1 MKYLYVIIAILLIFM
16 IYKKEPFNVCHIRY
30 ETFVIN
36 LDRNPERLSLINK
49 YCKDANLKYK
59 RWNAID
65 GSKLNMD
72 KLVIDGMIKPNS
84 KMMIG
89 AIGCSLSHINLW
101 KNNINENNLLVLED
115 DVIIPIDFKS
125 KFNKYLNQLPED
137 WDILYLGSSNIY
149 GKKISENL
157 LKPVDVT
164 DSKATYNT
172 GTYAM
177 LINKSFVKKLIS
189 VNIPIRDNID
199 QTIKNN
205 LFKCSNIFICN
216 PPLIIHDNN
225 LPSMRRVISNKTPS
239 TKWFSHVQDKI
250 IIVD

>member
-1 MKYLYVIIAILLIFM
+1 MKYFLIILSIILLFL
-16 IYKKEPFNVCHIRY
+16 IYKKEQFNQCQINY
-30 ETFVIN
+30 EIFVIN
-36 LDRNPERLSLINK
+36 LDRNPERLNLINK
-49 YCKDANLKYK
+49 YCKDAKLSFK

-65 GSKLNMD
+65 GSKLNMN
-72 KLVIDGMIKPNS
+72 KLVTDGMIKQNN
-84 KMMIG
+84 KMMVG

-101 KNNINENNLLVLED
+101 KSNLNKSNILVLED
-115 DVIIPIDFKS
+115 DVIIPVDFRS
-125 KFNKYLNQLPED
+125 KMNLYLDQLPEK

-157 LKPVDVT
+157 LRPINVS

-177 LINKSFVKKLIS
+177 LINKSFIQKLIS
-189 VNIPIRDNID
+189 INIPIKDNID

-205 LFKCSNIFICN
+205 LFNCSNIFICN

-225 LPSMRRVISNKTPS
+225 LPSMRRVLSNKTPT
-239 TKWFSHVQDKI
+239 TKWFSNVQDQIVI
-250 IIVD
+250 ID